1 MTTFN
6 KGQLL
11 EITTNEGV
19 AYGLYAGQVTRSI
32 ETFIALDSVSPKVA
46 GWYRESEI
54 VRIL

>member
-19 AYGLYAGQVTRSI
+19 AYGRYAGQVTRSN

-46 GWYRESEI
+46 GWHRESEI

>member
-19 AYGLYAGQVTRSI
+19 AYGLYAGQVTRSN
-32 ETFIALDSVSPKVA
+32 ETSIALDSVSPKVA

>member
-1 MTTFN
+1 MTFN

-11 EITTNEGV
+11 EITTSEGV
-19 AYGLYAGQVTRSI
+19 AYGRYAGQVTRSN

-46 GWYRESEI
+46 GWYRKSEI

>member
-19 AYGLYAGQVTRSI
+19 AYGLYAGQVTRSN
-32 ETFIALDSVSPKVA
+32 ETFIALVD
-46 GWYRESEI
+46 
-54 VRIL
+54 